1 MRACPGICGPHDDHI
16 VNIVFMPKHREIAS
30 RVIWGKTRS
39 TNTCLP
45 SPSPSLRFLAYL
57 GRLQRRVTVLV
68 RPKHIYFSFFCR
80 RHYHC
85 GVSFIPTRLR
95 GPLGRPDPSRCRDS
109 PLLLLLLDK
118 TYIHTMHHHST
129 LHISSS
135 TSFYPQIS
143 PPPKPIP
150 FPLLPHS
157 TPKSPPLSVP
167 PSLPSPSSPISHD
180 HASGRRPPTRTPRD
194 L

>member
-68 RPKHIYFSFFCR
+68 RPKHIYFSFFLSTTLPLWR
-80 RHYHC
+80 IFHTNAPSWSVRSPRPVP
-85 GVSFIPTRLR
+85 VSGLA
-95 GPLGRPDPSRCRDS
+95 S
-109 PLLLLLLDK
+109 
-118 TYIHTMHHHST
+118 
-129 LHISSS
+129 
-135 TSFYPQIS
+135 
-143 PPPKPIP
+143 
-150 FPLLPHS
+150 
-157 TPKSPPLSVP
+157 
-167 PSLPSPSSPISHD
+167 PSPSS
-180 HASGRRPPTRTPRD
+180 
-194 L
+194 